1 MENII
6 NNEVLNAAM
15 SYQTYTKLI
24 EDLLA
29 QGKTTGNIQNEEYLK
44 YTELNFHRMK
54 RLDKTSSINNELKE
68 VLQKIKK
75 PLVWLVLSEA
85 WCGDAAQNLP
95 LLNKMTEENAE
106 NISLKI
112 ILRDENLAIMDKY
125 LTNGGRSI
133 PKLIILKKDTL
144 EEIATWGPRPEPIQK
159 LMQALKTEGIKD
171 YKIIAEKVQ
180 RAYNEDKNNSIQAEF
195 LQLLENNV

>member
-1 MENII
+1 MKNII
-6 NNEVLNAAM
+6 NNELLNGAM

-29 QGKTTGNIQNEEYLK
+29 QGKTTGNTQNEEYLK

-95 LLNKMTEENAE
+95 LLNKMAEENPE

-144 EEIATWGPRPEPIQK
+144 GEIATWGPRPEPIQK
-159 LMQALKTEGIKD
+159 LMQSLKTEGIKD